1 VGAKAFS
8 VYQHAFA
15 LISQIAASPTGAST
29 DPRLA
34 QVLID
39 PWYAQVRAQINQLRL
54 KNEVVKGPYSFSKFE
69 LDNVMS
75 DGRVIFTDCQT
86 NGQAVYS
93 AKTGAVVGNS
103 GTSRI
108 PEQVVVYHPSPT
120 VWKVADDNQGPAT
133 AGARNACAD

>member
-1 VGAKAFS
+1 VGVRAFS
-8 VYQHAFA
+8 VYQQAFA

-34 QVLID
+34 HVLID
-39 PWYAQVRAQINQLRL
+39 PWYAQIRAQINQLRL
-54 KNEVVKGPYSFSKFE
+54 KNELVKGPYSFSNFK
-69 LDNVMS
+69 LDDVMS

-93 AKTGAVVGNS
+93 ARTGALVRNS